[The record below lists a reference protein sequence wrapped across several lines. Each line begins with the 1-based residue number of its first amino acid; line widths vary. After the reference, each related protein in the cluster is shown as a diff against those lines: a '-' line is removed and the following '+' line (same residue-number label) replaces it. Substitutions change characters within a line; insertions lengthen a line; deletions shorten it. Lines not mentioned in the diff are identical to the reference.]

1 MSTATDNERSEA
13 GGWSAASCSP
23 LVVCSIPAKDAEPWL
38 LLRHYARRKCP
49 ISHAFGAYRETELVG
64 VVTYGTPASAPLR
77 EGIAGKEWSGHV
89 LELNR
94 LCCTNEKNTASTLV
108 GRSLRMLPK
117 PSLVVSYA
125 DTAQG
130 HVGYVYQATNFVYTG
145 LSAKRTDWKIKGREH
160 LHGATVADESRGQ
173 ENRAEWMRGKYGDDF
188 YLEDRPRKHRY
199 VYPCGN
205 KRQRAAM
212 LTALRYDVKP
222 YPKGESSRYDVGE
235 PITVQSAFS
244 WENAQVLTS
253 EERGL

>member
-1 MSTATDNERSEA
+1 
-13 GGWSAASCSP
+13 
-23 LVVCSIPAKDAEPWL
+23 
-38 LLRHYARRKCP
+38 
-49 ISHAFGAYRETELVG
+49 
-64 VVTYGTPASAPLR
+64 
-77 EGIAGKEWSGHV
+77 
-89 LELNR
+89 
-94 LCCTNEKNTASTLV
+94 
-108 GRSLRMLPK
+108 MLPK

-244 WENAQVLTS
+244 WENA
-253 EERGL
+253 